1 MNTGMP
7 SGRKTPPR
15 VLISRGVLM
24 SALRLVPFILR
35 GSFSCVCRR
44 RPLRQHRSPAH
55 PADALTFPFSD
66 IRFSPRQT
74 VAAQTGAEHL
84 LYRLI
89 YPAATVPVYHLGKY
103 KRRPHEHAHTDACV
117 ISFFVG
123 PASAQR
129 VAPHLTQNF
138 LSAESLSPHLGQ
150 IFLPV
155 TRLTDTSDL
164 GCDLNRFIISSKSG
178 SPLSSFAD

>member
-1 MNTGMP
+1 MFPGFSEYRHALRQKNA
-7 SGRKTPPR
+7 PR
-15 VLISRGVLM
+15 VLDVPRGLDVCFKACSVYFARELL
-24 SALRLVPFILR
+24 LRLLQMPAPTAPHPRLIPQ
-35 GSFSCVCRR
+35 RR
-44 RPLRQHRSPAH
+44 SR
-55 PADALTFPFSD
+55 
-66 IRFSPRQT
+66 PRQRHPLPRGCST
-74 VAAQTGAEHL
+74 PLCCFAE
-84 LYRLI
+84 YE
-89 YPAATVPVYHLGKY
+89 
-103 KRRPHEHAHTDACV
+103 RRPHEHAHTDACV